1 MPEAE
6 LLEAPVFAGVCLE
19 EVVGEEGLG
28 VLEVDFALFLAAI
41 KVAVLGDEADVAG
54 VGRLLGKRGRVAV
67 VDGFG
72 VGLLFQESGQVGP
85 AEHAGDNLDLP
96 LLDARVAQR
105 GVVD

>member
-6 LLEAPVFAGVCLE
+6 LLEAPVFAGVCFE

-28 VLEVDFALFLAAI
+28 VLEVDFALFLAGI
-41 KVAVLGDEADVAG
+41 KVAVLGNETNVAG
-54 VGRLLGKRGRVAV
+54 VGGLVGKRRRVAV

-72 VGLLFQESGQVGP
+72 VGLLFLESGEVGP
-85 AEHAGDNLDLP
+85 GEHAGGNLDLP